1 MNCIQ
6 TIPSKKRK
14 VEHNTQEAGCDE
26 DDVGPVL
33 KQSYELG
40 RFHKAAVQPNK
51 LEISQFFSI
60 VFIGMYNVIMPKI
73 GIRVRFQP

>member
-1 MNCIQ
+1 MDCIQ
-6 TIPSKKRK
+6 NISPKKRNI
-14 VEHNTQEAGCDE
+14 EHYTQEVGSDE
-26 DDVGPVL
+26 DDVEPVL

-60 VFIGMYNVIMPKI
+60 VFIGMYNVIIPKI